1 MKHKTNIRIVT
12 DYMNEHPLNQAFVME
27 ALSRY
32 AKSVTAN
39 KATLIEQMK
48 DGFISGEAWV
58 ASAEAWVETDNNNKK
73 I

>member
-1 MKHKTNIRIVT
+1 MKRKTNIQIVT
-12 DYMNEHPLNQAFVME
+12 SFMNEHPLNQAFVME

-32 AKSVTAN
+32 AKSVTSN
-39 KATLIEQMK
+39 KTALIESMK

-58 ASAEAWVETDNNNKK
+58 ASAESWVETDNNIKK